1 VGPPQRK
8 IFQDTTMTKRLVSAG
23 IFISLYL
30 IFLAWYDGWGKSPMT
45 AAEVEQYLSNVPHSF
60 ERGDFR
66 DRIRKLGADDDGGE
80 IFMLNLN
87 RYKYAADEPRA
98 GAPAAYQS
106 YGASVIGMILE
117 NAGHP
122 IYSGEFFSSQITEA
136 SDKAD
141 WDEVILVR
149 YRSRRDFLSMVT
161 SDAYQEIARDRTS
174 GIAYAR
180 VAPSVS
186 TLNLVTPRL
195 VVLILLLAPG
205 LLFDYLLRRK
215 TA

>member
-1 VGPPQRK
+1 
-8 IFQDTTMTKRLVSAG
+8 
-23 IFISLYL
+23 
-30 IFLAWYDGWGKSPMT
+30 
-45 AAEVEQYLSNVPHSF
+45 
-60 ERGDFR
+60 
-66 DRIRKLGADDDGGE
+66 
-80 IFMLNLN
+80 
-87 RYKYAADEPRA
+87 
-98 GAPAAYQS
+98 
-106 YGASVIGMILE
+106 
-117 NAGHP
+117 
-122 IYSGEFFSSQITEA
+122 
-136 SDKAD
+136 
-141 WDEVILVR
+141 
-149 YRSRRDFLSMVT
+149 MVT

>member
-1 VGPPQRK
+1 MFHV
-8 IFQDTTMTKRLVSAG
+8 
-23 IFISLYL
+23 
-30 IFLAWYDGWGKSPMT
+30 
-45 AAEVEQYLSNVPHSF
+45 LSVAL
-60 ERGDFR
+60 
-66 DRIRKLGADDDGGE
+66 DRMRKLGADDDGGNL
-80 IFMLNLN
+80 MLNLN
-87 RYKYAADEPRA
+87 RYKYAADEPRRERRQ
-98 GAPAAYQS
+98 YQS